1 MTVSGPVEGV
11 GRFVESLKETGV
23 FAREVQ
29 SAGVAFH
36 SYFMKDVA
44 PQLKLALDQ
53 VRFYFLFG
61 LYIEVRAISDV
72 VWLFLSLL

>member
-1 MTVSGPVEGV
+1 MTVSGPLEGV
-11 GRFVESLKETGV
+11 RRFVENLKEKGI

-44 PQLKLALDQ
+44 PQLRSALEQ
-53 VRFYFLFG
+53 VSLVLISVIWDCLFFPVEYF
-61 LYIEVRAISDV
+61 AK
-72 VWLFLSLL
+72 